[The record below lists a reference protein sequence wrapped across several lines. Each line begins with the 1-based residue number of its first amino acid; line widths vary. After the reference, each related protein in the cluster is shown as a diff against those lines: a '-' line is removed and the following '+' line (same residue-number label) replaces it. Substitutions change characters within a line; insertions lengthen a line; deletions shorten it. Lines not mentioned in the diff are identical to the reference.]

1 MSAPLKPRYPR
12 YASLYLTLSPN
23 SKRSKKKNL
32 KRQSQKNTTT
42 PTRKTNRKSGE
53 KNLCPFVRFSHG
65 GDLARD
71 PGVRRRGVPAEH
83 GVVGEGGGGGRGAGG
98 GGGGAARAGAG
109 AEEDGRRV
117 QWVFLGCPGV
127 GKGTYASRL
136 SQMLRV
142 PHIATGD
149 LVRDALASPGPF
161 SEQVKRRLRF
171 SLPLSWP
178 SPFEVSQ

>member
-23 SKRSKKKNL
+23 SKRSKKKISNGKVKKIL
-32 KRQSQKNTTT
+32 LLRHEKQTE
-42 PTRKTNRKSGE
+42 NRGK

-65 GDLARD
+65 GDLVRD

-83 GVVGEGGGGGRGAGG
+83 GVVGEGGGGGRGA
-98 GGGGAARAGAG
+98 AAAAVERRGRER
-109 AEEDGRRV
+109 EEDGRRV

>member
-1 MSAPLKPRYPR
+1 MAAISRAIRACAAAGSRRSMASSAKEV
-12 YASLYLTLSPN
+12 AAA
-23 SKRSKKKNL
+23 
-32 KRQSQKNTTT
+32 
-42 PTRKTNRKSGE
+42 G
-53 KNLCPFVRFSHG
+53 
-65 GDLARD
+65 ARAAAA
-71 PGVRRRGVPAEH
+71 VARRGRER
-83 GVVGEGGGGGRGAGG
+83 ER
-98 GGGGAARAGAG
+98 
-109 AEEDGRRV
+109 EEDGRRV